1 MNTTQLLEKVQ
12 LIVDAKGNQSAVLL
26 NIEDWEKLLSI
37 LEELEDSD
45 DIINAKEENEEAP
58 PSFEDLYKDF
68 INRYP
73 SKDDVQ
79 LDL

>member
-12 LIVDAKGNQSAVLL
+12 FIVDAKGNQSAVLL

-45 DIINAKEENEEAP
+45 DIINAKEENEEAI
-58 PSFEDLYKDF
+58 SWEQAKSELGLK
-68 INRYP
+68 I
-73 SKDDVQ
+73 
-79 LDL
+79 

>member
-45 DIINAKEENEEAP
+45 DIINAKEENEEAI
-58 PSFEDLYKDF
+58 SWEQAKSELGLK
-68 INRYP
+68 I
-73 SKDDVQ
+73 
-79 LDL
+79 